1 METDSS
7 TGARLRSIN
16 TDQDK
21 ALYNMIFFL
30 LHGISSCPV
39 PLLTRKLFFFFFKLQ
54 LLLLLS
60 LNPQIKDTS
69 CTFPMNQGKPTVLAK
84 LLRCRN
90 KQDVCNTQK
99 GPAMN
104 KDKIWVWKAYLRRGG
119 KLPRCRNCWH
129 VLTHA
134 HLSLWQEVWG
144 FRSLS
149 FRLLFWFL
157 QSNFN

>member
-1 METDSS
+1 MWRQTLQQGQGLGALTQIRTKHCTTWFSS
-7 TGARLRSIN
+7 FSMAYP
-16 TDQDK
+16 
-21 ALYNMIFFL
+21 AVLYHCL
-30 LHGISSCPV
+30 LEN
-39 PLLTRKLFFFFFKLQ
+39 FFFFFKLQ

-60 LNPQIKDTS
+60 LNPQIKNTS